1 MEFKRLAG
9 AILLS
14 VLVLVLWMKYTP
26 AEARNEYLN
35 DGFNRCQYGSFDV
48 STEYSQDDTDYRH
61 YSPSNDYDNYSD
73 RKSLRFSFR
82 KFLGVSKRDCDE
94 VNEIQKENAN
104 LRQELEMLKVCQ
116 RYADRPLP
124 PQFATVEKHCK
135 GLRARPVREKGE
147 DPLWDEMKKDY
158 MEKNPGA
165 DVYDASKYN
174 PPVKQNPPLK
184 IPKYLTDDPLPTP
197 TE

>member
-1 MEFKRLAG
+1 M
-9 AILLS
+9 
-14 VLVLVLWMKYTP
+14 
-26 AEARNEYLN
+26 
-35 DGFNRCQYGSFDV
+35 
-48 STEYSQDDTDYRH
+48 
-61 YSPSNDYDNYSD
+61 
-73 RKSLRFSFR
+73 
-82 KFLGVSKRDCDE
+82 
-94 VNEIQKENAN
+94 NEIQKENAN

-158 MEKNPGA
+158 MEKNPGV

-174 PPVKQNPPLK
+174 PPVKKNPPLK
-184 IPKYLTDDPLPTP
+184 IPKYLTGELLVP